1 MLTLYERSVAFLV
14 NLGPARR
21 IAKTMMRECVRPLA
35 FELDLSSML
44 RGKLVR
50 IQLVGCRVGLKIFPS
65 VRKVNAKAPLV
76 RPLLAF
82 VTSRHTDQDN
92 EMYAQWKDCHER
104 MLRPPSGEDIETVIT
119 PVLYDALDEQ
129 VKARGLAYIPE
140 LADHQDKPI
149 ALLLIKAGTRKR
161 LVNGRGFI
169 EFSIE

>member
-1 MLTLYERSVAFLV
+1 MVRAFRFVLTLYERCVAFLV

-50 IQLVGCRVGLKIFPS
+50 IQLVGCRVGLTIFPS

-104 MLRPPSGEDIETVIT
+104 MLRPPSGEDIETV
-119 PVLYDALDEQ
+119 LYDALGEQ

-140 LADHQDKPI
+140 LADHRDKPI
-149 ALLLIKAGTRKR
+149 ALLLIKAGMRKEIGKR
-161 LVNGRGFI
+161 QRVH
-169 EFSIE
+169 

>member
-1 MLTLYERSVAFLV
+1 MVRAFRFVLTLYERSVAFLV

-50 IQLVGCRVGLKIFPS
+50 IQLVGCSVGLKIFPS

-104 MLRPPSGEDIETVIT
+104 MLRPASGEHIETGIT
-119 PVLYDALDEQ
+119 PDLYDGLGEQ
-129 VKARGLAYIPE
+129 VRARVLAYIPE
-140 LADHQDKPI
+140 LADHQDKSI
-149 ALLLIKAGTRKR
+149 AFLLIKAGMRK
-161 LVNGRGFI
+161 
-169 EFSIE
+169 